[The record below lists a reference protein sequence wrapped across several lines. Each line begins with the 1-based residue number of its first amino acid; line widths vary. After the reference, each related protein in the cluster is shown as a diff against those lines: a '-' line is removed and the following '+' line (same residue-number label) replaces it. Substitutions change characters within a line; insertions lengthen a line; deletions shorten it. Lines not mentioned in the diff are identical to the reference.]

1 MVNLIFQKNL
11 YLDSSRCVHNFYH
24 FFLSRE
30 TEISITDNGSCV
42 VTDVN
47 TMRHTISQ
55 QQLVNGKV
63 SKGLCCSID
72 LNNMRHTITQFSIKQ
87 MN

>member
-72 LNNMRHTITQFSIKQ
+72 LNNMRHTITQFLIKQ